1 MDLHV
6 EGNACETP
14 ETLISKKL
22 KHNEVVFFFFFI
34 VNFGLLIDGF
44 SIIR

>member
-22 KHNEVVFFFFFI
+22 KHNEVVFF
-34 VNFGLLIDGF
+34 LIDGF